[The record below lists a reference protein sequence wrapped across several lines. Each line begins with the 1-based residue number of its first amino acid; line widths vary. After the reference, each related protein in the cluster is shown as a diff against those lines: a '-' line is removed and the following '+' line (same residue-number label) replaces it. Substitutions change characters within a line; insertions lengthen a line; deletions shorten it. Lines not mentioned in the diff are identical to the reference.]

1 MATLKPTTPLRA
13 PNKGPLK
20 PTSPLHPNTAP
31 KTPISHPHR
40 RQGFQ
45 SHTSTSEQ
53 RQWRFQT
60 TAHLADRARRRHP
73 WVAAGPGRA
82 SRRRTEPDNSD
93 PAPQV
98 WRAPEGPEGTG
109 GLRGTGPGCGAHGR
123 WRGLAGLRAD
133 APSEARGADG
143 SRAGRHPRAHKA
155 ARPHKAQAA
164 PETPAGPQ
172 ATTRENKNRRPRRI
186 CGFIVREGGVEP
198 PLHHWNTDLNR
209 ARLPIPPLARTQKE

>member
-98 WRAPEGPEGTG
+98 WRAPEGPEGQAAVPEG
-109 GLRGTGPGCGAHGR
+109 GGR
-123 WRGLAGLRAD
+123 ARAGLEIDHSEPQARVWRSRGRAAAHRHTQRPGPP
-133 APSEARGADG
+133 APGT
-143 SRAGRHPRAHKA
+143 P
-155 ARPHKAQAA
+155 AA
-164 PETPAGPQ
+164 PH
-172 ATTRENKNRRPRRI
+172 ATARENKNRRSSK
-186 CGFIVREGGVEP
+186 
-198 PLHHWNTDLNR
+198 DLRFHR
-209 ARLPIPPLARTQKE
+209 ARGGS